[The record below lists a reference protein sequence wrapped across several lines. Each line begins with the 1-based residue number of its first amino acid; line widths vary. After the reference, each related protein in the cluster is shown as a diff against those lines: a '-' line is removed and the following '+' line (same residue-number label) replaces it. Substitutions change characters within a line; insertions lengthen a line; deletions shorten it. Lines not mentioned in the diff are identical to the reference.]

1 MERTDQENS
10 TLHQPLIPSNC
21 PLNANHQIRLPIPSF
36 RSPWSPSRSR
46 TEAMGVSRLENI
58 RCSTIVLGIS
68 NAAIALLGGFLIVV
82 VYPSCERQ
90 YVLPFLVVSLVSCIR
105 IVTMVQ
111 SGIAQEAT
119 ARTILESPG
128 DAAAVVD
135 TVMRRE
141 RRTLQRKLPTIISCA
156 QFAPCVCRIMKTVSI
171 FSLIVN
177 TLWKYGLVYK
187 RWLWWTRFALILVL
201 LQFAGAVYLIFHMTN
216 YIAHDET
223 SSGCA
228 LGVASNDRWWKRKLL
243 VLFTTLV
250 CFVALVQCF
259 TGMDVL
265 RWRSFYSTQDH
276 AWKAHYSEIFDHG
289 IREALCCLGRSK
301 YLSITEEDEVFSVA
315 QLLGDL
321 VAYRSTGT
329 GHLEFLAGL
338 ALLQRHG
345 QVVHTSEEL
354 MEAPID
360 KIEEAAVLHKFAEAA
375 YTGPLLDF
383 GRNPLSFPCA
393 WAYRQGILTP
403 WTRNKRPV
411 LHGDN
416 WWRGH
421 AAAFLKYV
429 NLPPEVLRR
438 GRVNQAKCEAAYFVL
453 VLHDVKCVVIAV
465 RGTETPED
473 LITDGLCRECAL
485 SEEDLDGLINCD
497 HIQPSVKQRIISS
510 FPHHAHSGI
519 VEAARDLYM
528 QIEGDCDGAG
538 SEPCGLLSS
547 LLGPGCECD
556 GYQVRIVGHSLGGA
570 IAALLG
576 LRLYG
581 RCPSLQVYAYGPLP
595 CVDSIIA
602 NACSEFVTRLS
613 VGSIMRL
620 RSAAIKT
627 LSQDSKDK
635 STPIF
640 QLARRFLYLSNYQ
653 RDGTERTNSQSEKYP
668 TQIEADDQGISTSF
682 QQNETRADKKECQE
696 SSLLAENQIKAND
709 ITVEGDE
716 FSNSSDL
723 VSQIIEAVEGSEN
736 KNSTEDFSEMYLPG
750 LLIHIVPEERR
761 FTLPFLNSLRCPAVT
776 DDYKAYVASR
786 ENFKEIIVSPSM
798 LLDHLPWRCH
808 AALQRLVD
816 AQTAKDPASTNLHML
831 ATSTHTLERRLREN
845 NRVRQQERRASFAIL
860 CACKGFVSIVSLL
873 LSLTKDQKVPF

>member
-1 MERTDQENS
+1 M
-10 TLHQPLIPSNC
+10 
-21 PLNANHQIRLPIPSF
+21 
-36 RSPWSPSRSR
+36 
-46 TEAMGVSRLENI
+46 
-58 RCSTIVLGIS
+58 
-68 NAAIALLGGFLIVV
+68 
-82 VYPSCERQ
+82 
-90 YVLPFLVVSLVSCIR
+90 
-105 IVTMVQ
+105 
-111 SGIAQEAT
+111 
-119 ARTILESPG
+119 
-128 DAAAVVD
+128 
-135 TVMRRE
+135 
-141 RRTLQRKLPTIISCA
+141 
-156 QFAPCVCRIMKTVSI
+156 
-171 FSLIVN
+171 
-177 TLWKYGLVYK
+177 
-187 RWLWWTRFALILVL
+187 
-201 LQFAGAVYLIFHMTN
+201 
-216 YIAHDET
+216 
-223 SSGCA
+223 
-228 LGVASNDRWWKRKLL
+228 ASNNRWWKRKLP
-243 VLFTTLV
+243 VLFTILV
-250 CFVALVQCF
+250 CFVTLVQFF

-301 YLSITEEDEVFSVA
+301 YLSIMEEDEVFSVA

-345 QVVHTSEEL
+345 QLVHTSEEL
-354 MEAPID
+354 MDAPID

-393 WAYRQGILTP
+393 WVYRQGILTP

-429 NLPPEVLRR
+429 KLPPEVLRR

-485 SEEDLDGLINCD
+485 SEEDLDGLINGD
-497 HIQPSVKQRIISS
+497 HIQPNVKQRIISS

-528 QIEGDCDGAG
+528 QIEGNCRDNDG

-570 IAALLG
+570 ISALLG

-581 RCPSLQVYAYGPLP
+581 RCPSLHVYAYGPLP

-602 NACSEFVTRLS
+602 SACSEFVTSIVFNNEFSSRLS

-620 RSAAIKT
+620 RAAAIKA

-653 RDGTERTNSQSEKYP
+653 RDGTERMNSQSEKYSR
-668 TQIEADDQGISTSF
+668 QIEAEDQGISTSY
-682 QQNETRADKKECQE
+682 QQNETRANKKECQE
-696 SSLLAENQIKAND
+696 SSLLEENQIKAND
-709 ITVEGDE
+709 ITVEHDE
-716 FSNSSDL
+716 FSNSDDL

-736 KNSTEDFSEMYLPG
+736 DNSSEDFSEMYLPG

-761 FTLPFLNSLRCPAVT
+761 FTLPFLNSLRCQADT

-786 ENFKEIIVSPSM
+786 ENFKEINVSPSM

-808 AALQRLVD
+808 AALQRLLD
-816 AQTAKDPASTNLHML
+816 AQTAKDSH
-831 ATSTHTLERRLREN
+831 HETLN
-845 NRVRQQERRASFAIL
+845 V
-860 CACKGFVSIVSLL
+860 
-873 LSLTKDQKVPF
+873 

>member
-1 MERTDQENS
+1 MDHGNS
-10 TLHQPLIPSNC
+10 DIHEPLIPSDSPSNSSY
-21 PLNANHQIRLPIPSF
+21 QIPSPVPTF
-36 RSPWSPSRSR
+36 PSPWCPIRSR
-46 TEAMGVSRLENI
+46 TEAMGASKLENI
-58 RCSTIVLGIS
+58 RFSTIVLGIS
-68 NAAIALLGGFLIVV
+68 NAAVALLGVFLVVV
-82 VYPSCERQ
+82 VYPACERQ
-90 YVLPFLVVSLVSCIR
+90 YILPFVGVSVVSCIR
-105 IVTMVQ
+105 IVAMVQ

-128 DAAAVVD
+128 DTAAVVD

-141 RRTLQRKLPTIISCA
+141 RRLR
-156 QFAPCVCRIMKTVSI
+156 
-171 FSLIVN
+171 
-177 TLWKYGLVYK
+177 YK
-187 RWLWWTRFALILVL
+187 KWLWWTRFALVIVM
-201 LQFAGAVYLIFHMTN
+201 LQLGGAVYLIYHMAN

-223 SSGCA
+223 STGCA
-228 LGVASNDRWWKRKLL
+228 LVVASNQRWWKRKLL
-243 VLFTTLV
+243 VLFTILV

-259 TGMDVL
+259 AGMDVL
-265 RWRSFYSTQDH
+265 RWRSFYATQDH
-276 AWKAHYSEIFDHG
+276 AWKAHYSEMFDHG
-289 IREALCCLGRSK
+289 IREALCCMGRSK
-301 YLSITEEDEVFSVA
+301 YLSVMEEDEVFSVA

-321 VAYRSTGT
+321 VAYRSSGT
-329 GHLEFLAGL
+329 GHFEFLAGL

-345 QVVHTSEEL
+345 QQVQISEEL

-383 GRNPLSFPCA
+383 GRNPLLFPCA
-393 WAYRQGILTP
+393 WVYRQGIFTP

-429 NLPPEVLRR
+429 KLSPEVLRR
-438 GRVNQAKCEAAYFVL
+438 GRVNQSKCEAAYFVL

-485 SEEDLDGLINCD
+485 SEEDLDGLINGD
-497 HIQPSVKQRIISS
+497 IQPNVKQRIMSS

-528 QIEGDCDGAG
+528 QIEGNCRDNDGAG

-576 LRLYG
+576 LRLYS
-581 RCPSLQVYAYGPLP
+581 RCPSLHVYAYGPLP

-602 NACSEFVTRLS
+602 SACSDFVTSIVFNNEFSSRLS
-613 VGSIMRL
+613 VGSILRL
-620 RSAAIKT
+620 RAAAIKA
-627 LSQDSKDK
+627 LSKDSKDK
-635 STPIF
+635 STPVF
-640 QLARRFLYLSNYQ
+640 ELARRFLYVSQ
-653 RDGTERTNSQSEKYP
+653 KDGTERKNSQSEKYP
-668 TQIEADDQGISTSF
+668 REIQADDQRISTSY
-682 QQNETRADKKECQE
+682 QQNESRVDKNECQE
-696 SSLLAENQIKAND
+696 FSLLAENQAKEND
-709 ITVEGDE
+709 TTVERDE
-716 FSNSSDL
+716 FSNSDAL
-723 VSQIIEAVEGSEN
+723 VSQFIEAVEGSDNN
-736 KNSTEDFSEMYLPG
+736 KNLTEDFSEMYLPG
-750 LLIHIVPEERR
+750 LLIHIVPKERR
-761 FTLPFLNSLRCPAVT
+761 FTLPFLNSLRCQGVA

-786 ENFKEIIVSPSM
+786 EKFKDIKVSPSM

-808 AALQRLVD
+808 AALQRLLD
-816 AQTAKDPASTNLHML
+816 AETAKGSVHE
-831 ATSTHTLERRLREN
+831 TLN
-845 NRVRQQERRASFAIL
+845 V
-860 CACKGFVSIVSLL
+860 
-873 LSLTKDQKVPF
+873 